1 MNQLML
7 YDVNYNNDSCDVV
20 FVDKCVDY
28 YYVVFED
35 IKVFKNSNLVFCF
48 LIEGCVVLDQKVYNI
63 ILVVLEGIGII
74 VV

>member
-1 MNQLML
+1 ML

-28 YYVVFED
+28 YYVVFKD

-48 LIEGCVVLDQKVYNI
+48 LIEGCVVLGYCF
-63 ILVVLEGIGII
+63 
-74 VV
+74 